1 MPFIQEFCT
10 TGATGAD
17 HSVTE
22 LLHLSE
28 LDGKGEGADPG
39 DEDRRVGQQRRR
51 GQRGE
56 VGAVPE
62 VGADGLQVGAQQ
74 RQPHGLS

>member
-1 MPFIQEFCT
+1 MFFFFV
-10 TGATGAD
+10 ATGGD
-17 HSVTE
+17 GSVAE

-28 LDGKGEGADPG
+28 LDGEGEGADPG
-39 DEDRRVGQQRRR
+39 DEERRVGQQRR
-51 GQRGE
+51 GSERGE